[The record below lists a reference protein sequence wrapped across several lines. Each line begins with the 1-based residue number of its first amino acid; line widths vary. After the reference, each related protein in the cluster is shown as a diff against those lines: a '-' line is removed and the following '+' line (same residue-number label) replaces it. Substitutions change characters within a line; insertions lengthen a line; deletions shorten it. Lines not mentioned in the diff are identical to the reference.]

1 MGKSPGTR
9 KLSSFTIA
17 AAYIGTVVGAGFA
30 SGQEV
35 LQFFSFFGLNS
46 ILGLALA
53 GTLFVF
59 FGGIVLHLG
68 HRLDARSY
76 LEIVQ
81 YAGGPYL
88 GRVVDGIVTFFLFGG
103 LTAMAAGA
111 GAIFLEQFGLPKVLG
126 SSIMIAATLITVLLG
141 FYGVVLS
148 ISFVVP
154 ALLLSVLG
162 LSLVTLVNIPLDLE
176 AISAWAKKADP
187 AIPSWPLSALAYV
200 SYNLVLSIAILAPLG
215 AKAVSRTALKK
226 GALLGGLGLGLGALA
241 INMAIL
247 TLPSEA
253 AAFEVPMVYIAGRFS
268 PTVQA
273 GYGVVLLAEIYTT
286 AVANLYG
293 FTARL
298 ADPESRRSK
307 QLAGLVAVAAFIASL
322 LGFANLV
329 RYLYAAVG
337 VAGFLLLG
345 GLAYGFIKERRKT

>member
-1 MGKSPGTR
+1 MGTR

-17 AAYIGTVVGAGFA
+17 ATYIGTVVGAGFA

-46 ILGLALA
+46 ILALVLA

-59 FGGIVLHLG
+59 FGGIVLNLG
-68 HRLDARSY
+68 QRLNAKSY
-76 LEIVQ
+76 PEIVQ
-81 YAGGPYL
+81 YAGGRYL

-111 GAIFLEQFGLPKVLG
+111 GAIFMEQFGLPKVLG
-126 SSIMIAATLITVLLG
+126 STVMVAASLITVLSG

-154 ALLLSVLG
+154 VLLLSVLG
-162 LSLVTLVNIPLDLE
+162 LSLATLAANPLDLKV
-176 AISAWAKKADP
+176 IGDWTQRVDP

-200 SYNLVLSIAILAPLG
+200 SYNIVLSIAILAPLG
-215 AKAVSRTALKK
+215 ARAISAKAIKN

-247 TLPSEA
+247 TVPSQA
-253 AAFEVPMVYIAGRFS
+253 AGFEVPMVYIAGRFS
-268 PTVQA
+268 PAVQA

-293 FTARL
+293 FTTRL
-298 ADPESRRSK
+298 AGPENRRSK
-307 QLAGLVAVAAFIASL
+307 QLAGLVSVAAFVASL
-322 LGFANLV
+322 LGFSNLV

-345 GLAYGFIKERRKT
+345 GLTYGFIKERRKT